1 MKIENTTKTAT
12 IDTAAVKAQV
22 KEQGIRPFAPN
33 AIRPLIIQ
41 KSLDGQ
47 RRAINKS
54 QAEDAGLGD
63 AFEQWE
69 YHCNRLYEAAI
80 RYSNSLTTI
89 NEGPDRE
96 DLFAIWKQILKC
108 GEADALH
115 PNMYVRRHDVE
126 NLRVLAAESDELH
139 IDGIGFVPTVK
150 GKLAFRSK
158 VEIRLACRIAGN
170 ATLSDEDRQV
180 ILDMRR
186 AEKQIRTA
194 EEVLNGNGKTGDEF
208 VPGVAALIAA
218 ATKDLEDLRKSLE
231 LANVKEPE
239 KFLREKTARVNDL
252 NSRKD
257 SAEKRLKKAKKNKEA
272 LQTKYDAIIARL
284 DAIEG

>member
-1 MKIENTTKTAT
+1 MKIENTTTKA
-12 IDTAAVKAQV
+12 IDTKAVKEAVKAAGTS
-22 KEQGIRPFAPN
+22 KFAPN

-54 QAEDAGLGD
+54 QAEDAGLED
-63 AFEQWE
+63 AFSQWE

-80 RYSNSLTTI
+80 DYSNSLTTI
-89 NEGPDRE
+89 DEGPARE
-96 DLFAIWKQILKC
+96 DLFDLWKKILKC
-108 GEADALH
+108 GEEDALH

-139 IDGIGFVPTVK
+139 IEGIGFVPTVK
-150 GKLAFRSK
+150 GKLAFRAK
-158 VEIRLACRIAGN
+158 IEIRLACRIAGN
-170 ATLSDEDRQV
+170 KTLTDEDRQV
-180 ILDMRR
+180 LVDMRK
-186 AEKQIRTA
+186 AEKAIRTA
-194 EEVLNGNGKTGDEF
+194 NEILNGNGKTGDEY
-208 VPGVAALIAA
+208 VPGVEVQIAA

-257 SAEKRLKKAKKNKEA
+257 GAQKRLSRATKNKEK
-272 LQTKYDAIIARL
+272 LQEKYDAIIARL